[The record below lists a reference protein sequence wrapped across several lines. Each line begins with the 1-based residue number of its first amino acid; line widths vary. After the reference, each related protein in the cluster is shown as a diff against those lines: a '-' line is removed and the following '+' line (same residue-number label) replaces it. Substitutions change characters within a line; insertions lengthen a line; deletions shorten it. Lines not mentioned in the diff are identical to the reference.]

1 MILVDTSVLF
11 AFFYKFDSCHEQ
23 AQKIYKTIP
32 NNKLVIAADVIKEL
46 LTIVNLRK
54 GDKTAKQIYYELD
67 QDPRNP
73 FIHNLDALEFF
84 EFMDFFREF
93 PNTRL
98 STVDLQLLFLAQ
110 KYEFQILTFD
120 KELIKMLPKELVY
133 TI

>member
-1 MILVDTSVLF
+1 MILVDTSVLY
-11 AFFYKFDSCHEQ
+11 AFVDEWDSCHEK
-23 AQKIYKTIP
+23 AQKIYRSIH
-32 NNKLVIAADVIKEL
+32 NNKIVIPADVIKEMI
-46 LTIVNLRK
+46 TILNLRHGSK
-54 GDKTAKQIYYELD
+54 IATRIYNELD

-73 FIHNLDALEFF
+73 FIHNLDTLEFF

-93 PNTRL
+93 PNTQL